1 MLRSGSEGGI
11 GETTDKAGAIL
22 WKQDRGS
29 KDENIIKSRSMPQV
43 KNLRVAGRIGP
54 VIFYFVGD
62 KFYSRAAPGKIKQAP
77 KTKIRSAN
85 FGIAAKAGKA
95 LRGGL
100 AEALL
105 NTKDRQMQSRFSG
118 GIAKWLA
125 LQSVKKVPPEE
136 DIPGL
141 YRFQFGGLWAFED
154 VFHVPFTVSMKTAEG
169 IEIHIPSFIPTEA
182 MKGPRDTLSVD
193 CTFAV
198 AECDLATG
206 MPMGNNLVRWNIP
219 YNNATVA
226 AQTFTLPC
234 PQPAGSLIVV
244 TAGLSFSVLKNG
256 VPFVSDN
263 PSYIT
268 CSVLKSWYL

>member
-1 MLRSGSEGGI
+1 
-11 GETTDKAGAIL
+11 
-22 WKQDRGS
+22 
-29 KDENIIKSRSMPQV
+29 MPQV

-77 KTKIRSAN
+77 KTKIRSTN
-85 FGIAAKAGKA
+85 FGIAARAGKG

-100 AEALL
+100 ANVLP

-125 LQSVKKVPPEE
+125 LRSIKSLITTE

-141 YRFQFGGLWAFED
+141 YRFQFGGLWAFEEK
-154 VFHVPFTVSMKTAEG
+154 FRVPFTVSTTIGEA
-169 IEIHIPSFIPTEA
+169 IEIHVPAFIPVEA
-182 MKGPRDTLSVD
+182 MKGPRDTISVD

-198 AECDLATG
+198 AVCDLATG
-206 MPMGNNLVRWNIP
+206 MPLGNNLVRWNIP
-219 YNNATVA
+219 YNTTGLP

-234 PQPAGSLIVV
+234 EQAVGSLIVI
-244 TAGLSFSVLKNG
+244 TGSLRFNVLKSG
-256 VPFVSDN
+256 ILSISDK
-263 PSYIT
+263 PSDIS
-268 CSVLKSWYL
+268 CSVIKSWYL